1 MSESK
6 KLLGYK
12 PIKYLVITNP
22 DGGHTGQSARPITLK
37 EARQLLKNET
47 ICVYIFKVPTTM
59 YHKLMFKYPLSKYYS
74 CLEIN
79 NYRDNVWT
87 SLNVINK
94 EEKDFTEYIEITTEY
109 NDIYKEYECKMYY
122 KTI

>member
-1 MSESK
+1 MSK

-22 DGGHTGQSARPITLK
+22 DGGHTGQRAGPITLK

-47 ICVYIFKVPTTM
+47 ICVYIFKMPSTM
-59 YHKLMFKYPLSKYYS
+59 YNNPMFKYPLCEYYN

-79 NYRDNVWT
+79 NYTDDVWT

-109 NDIYKEYECKMYY
+109 NEIYKEYECKMSY

>member
-1 MSESK
+1 MSK
-6 KLLGYK
+6 KLLGNK

-22 DGGHTGQSARPITLK
+22 DGGHTGPITLK
-37 EARQLLKNET
+37 EAKQLLKNKT

-59 YHKLMFKYPLSKYYS
+59 YHNLMFKYPLSEYYS

-79 NYRDNVWT
+79 NYTDDVWT

-94 EEKDFTEYIEITTEY
+94 EEKDFTEYIEITCEY
-109 NDIYKEYECKMYY
+109 NEVYNECEYNIKH

>member
-22 DGGHTGQSARPITLK
+22 DGGHTGQSVRPITLK

-59 YHKLMFKYPLSKYYS
+59 YHKLMFKYPLSEYYS

-79 NYRDNVWT
+79 NYKDDVWT

-109 NDIYKEYECKMYY
+109 NDIYKEYKCHY

>member
-1 MSESK
+1 MSK

-22 DGGHTGQSARPITLK
+22 DGGHTGQSAGPITLK
-37 EARQLLKNET
+37 EAKKLLKTED
-47 ICVYIFKVPTTM
+47 IVVYIFKMPSTM
-59 YHKLMFKYPLSKYYS
+59 YNKPMFKYPLCEYYN

-79 NYRDNVWT
+79 NYTNDVWT

-109 NDIYKEYECKMYY
+109 NDIYKEYECKMSY

>member
-6 KLLGYK
+6 KLLGDK

-22 DGGHTGQSARPITLK
+22 NGGHTGQSARPITLK
-37 EARQLLKNET
+37 EARQLLKNDT

-59 YHKLMFKYPLSKYYS
+59 YHKLMFKYPLSEYYS

-79 NYRDNVWT
+79 NYKDDVWT

-109 NDIYKEYECKMYY
+109 NDIYKEYKYKINY